1 MSKPQ
6 EQVAQSRNTTLSTT
20 GTRQII
26 GCDLKEITAWHLI
39 NQNHLVPPERIRTGA
54 EIKCGTGSNQDSAT
68 VKLHVLFNA
77 TFKQK

>member
-39 NQNHLVPPERIRTGA
+39 N
-54 EIKCGTGSNQDSAT
+54 
-68 VKLHVLFNA
+68 
-77 TFKQK
+77 